1 MAACLLGILIVYS
14 QTAAFAWDEGY
25 HILAAQL
32 IARGKRPYLD
42 FFFPQTPLNAYWNA
56 AGMRLFGQTW
66 RAVHALSAVVT
77 AGTILLAADFIYTRF
92 PVAAWRMPGAVA
104 AALLIGLQANFI
116 EYTTTAQPYALCLFL
131 LVAAFRMSVL
141 AVQSKSPAIAMA
153 AGLLASAA
161 LACSLLVSL
170 APAVLLFWILRLS
183 PAGRRLRSLA
193 AFLAGAVVPF
203 VPVLWLFARAP
214 RQVFFNLFQYHLFY
228 RRANWEDATPHD
240 WKVLTSWLIS
250 PQALLLGLLGAVGF
264 WYYRRRPEF
273 SLCGWL
279 ALAIGAELCATHPT
293 FEWYYVLIIPF
304 LGILGVAGL
313 QAATQERRDE
323 SRLIVDTPVGRS
335 PWTAPDAPV
344 RPLLGAVRPDRGVG
358 SRARAPAP
366 HKAVAVVLVV
376 VALGSARSLYKDRH
390 DFSWR
395 DLEPVARKVE
405 EVTPR
410 GAPLWAD
417 EHVYF
422 LTGRPPIE
430 GTEVSYAEVIEL
442 PAALAASLHI
452 VPLDD
457 LRRRAADGGFST
469 VSTCEEKEQYEALDL
484 PRSFR
489 HSAAV
494 GTCHVFWDPLLR

>member
-1 MAACLLGILIVYS
+1 VAACLFGILIVYS

-32 IARGKRPYLD
+32 IVRGKRPYLD

-66 RAVHALSAVVT
+66 RAVHALSAVVA
-77 AGTILLAADFIYTRF
+77 AGTIFLAADFVYTRF
-92 PVAAWRMPGAVA
+92 PVAAWRVPGAVA

-131 LVAAFRMSVL
+131 LVAAFRVSVL
-141 AVQSKSPAIAMA
+141 AVERKSPAITAA

-170 APAVLLFWILRLS
+170 APAVLLIWILHRG

-240 WKVLTSWLIS
+240 CKVLTSWLIS
-250 PQALLLGLLGAVGF
+250 PQALVLGLLWAVGF
-264 WYYRRRPEF
+264 WYYRRCPEF
-273 SLCGWL
+273 SLAGWL
-279 ALAIGAELCATHPT
+279 ALAIGAELCTTHPT

-313 QAATQERRDE
+313 QAATQERR
-323 SRLIVDTPVGRS
+323 VGRS

-344 RPLLGAVRPDRGVG
+344 RPLLGAV
-358 SRARAPAP
+358 ARAPAP

-376 VALGSARSLYKDRH
+376 VALGSARSLYKDRN

-405 EVTPR
+405 AVTPR

-422 LTGRPPIE
+422 LTGRPPVE

-442 PAALAASLHI
+442 PPALAASLHI